1 MRDYSGLGWGGRCGI
16 GEKGEVVEVFVVLM
30 WGVRERE
37 KLKVMLVCLV
47 WVIEKVVY
55 FLYKY

>member
-47 WVIEKVVY
+47 
-55 FLYKY
+55 